1 VVRCACGET
10 VTMYRLSGV
19 VNAAMCTHCGRWFT
33 VNRRSITRRL
43 TDLLVKLISGC
54 SHPDDIRQVPW
65 TPF

>member
-1 VVRCACGET
+1 
-10 VTMYRLSGV
+10 MYRLSGV
-19 VNAAMCTHCGRWFT
+19 VNAAMCPHCGRWFT

-43 TDLLVKLISGC
+43 IDLVVRLISGC